1 MKRVL
6 KGRGKF
12 GVLAITLV
20 LIGLSIVGM
29 INVKTNYDMT
39 EYLPEDSNT
48 SQGIEILKEEFG
60 MYATIQ
66 VMIEDISVNDAVF
79 LKHQIQQ
86 LNHVNQVVWLDDVA
100 NISEGINGVE
110 PSLLMKY
117 YHNNHALF
125 TVLLDIDDYSVEI
138 DQAIDDIETVTSEYQ
153 VSIRGNALN
162 NRESRTIAEGEVL
175 KILLLILPICILLIL
190 VASKS
195 WVEPIIIL
203 LVLGVGIIVNMGTNA
218 LLPNV
223 SFITMT
229 LAMALQLAL
238 SMDYSLFMIHR
249 FYEEMD
255 DGLTP
260 SKAAHI
266 ALRKALPSISASAL
280 TTIMGFVALLFMKY
294 RIGFDIGI
302 VLSKGIVFSYLSVI
316 FFMPILLVWLA
327 PLLQKTRHRD
337 WIPSIGKLTKYFH
350 KARWILP
357 VVLVVIA
364 SLSMIYANK
373 ASYLYG
379 SKTATIEGG
388 VVQVQTQNI
397 EEVFGVHYPVV
408 LLIPNN
414 QIASEQIIVGQLYA
428 LDEVLGIEALVT
440 VVDPSIPREWL
451 PEEVKRP
458 FVGTEYARMVLYLSM
473 EEESEEMYELVDS
486 IKSIIESQ
494 YETYYLVGVSTS
506 TVDIKHTVTNDSILV
521 MIISIGSIFLVIMLI
536 FKSFLIPTLLIAVIQ
551 TSIWMNMA
559 IAYMQNVQVMYIG
572 YLVVMALQLGAT
584 IDYAVLLSN
593 RYLEMRK
600 TKDKIDAMKSALK
613 KSTHPIILSAAV
625 LSVAGFAEG
634 IFSDIQAV
642 QQIGLLLGRG
652 ALLSGAMV
660 LIFLP
665 SLLLLFD
672 QILIKR
678 STIDNG
684 IERNR

>member
-1 MKRVL
+1 MLFR
-6 KGRGKF
+6 
-12 GVLAITLV
+12 
-20 LIGLSIVGM
+20 S
-29 INVKTNYDMT
+29 
-39 EYLPEDSNT
+39 
-48 SQGIEILKEEFG
+48 
-60 MYATIQ
+60 
-66 VMIEDISVNDAVF
+66 
-79 LKHQIQQ
+79 
-86 LNHVNQVVWLDDVA
+86 
-100 NISEGINGVE
+100 
-110 PSLLMKY
+110 
-117 YHNNHALF
+117 LF

-138 DQAIDDIETVTSEYQ
+138 DQVIDDIETITSEYQ

-175 KILLLILPICILLIL
+175 TILLLILPICILLLL

-327 PLLQKTRHRD
+327 PILQKTRHRV
-337 WIPSIGKLTKYFH
+337 WIPSISKLTKYFH

-364 SLSMIYANK
+364 SVTMIYANK

-388 VVQVQTQNI
+388 TVQVQAENI
-397 EEVFGVHYPVV
+397 KEVFGVHY
-408 LLIPNN
+408 
-414 QIASEQIIVGQLYA
+414 
-428 LDEVLGIEALVT
+428 
-440 VVDPSIPREWL
+440 R
-451 PEEVKRP
+451 
-458 FVGTEYARMVLYLSM
+458 
-473 EEESEEMYELVDS
+473 SEERR
-486 IKSIIESQ
+486 
-494 YETYYLVGVSTS
+494 VG
-506 TVDIKHTVTNDSILV
+506 
-521 MIISIGSIFLVIMLI
+521 
-536 FKSFLIPTLLIAVIQ
+536 
-551 TSIWMNMA
+551 
-559 IAYMQNVQVMYIG
+559 
-572 YLVVMALQLGAT
+572 
-584 IDYAVLLSN
+584 
-593 RYLEMRK
+593 
-600 TKDKIDAMKSALK
+600 
-613 KSTHPIILSAAV
+613 
-625 LSVAGFAEG
+625 
-634 IFSDIQAV
+634 
-642 QQIGLLLGRG
+642 
-652 ALLSGAMV
+652 
-660 LIFLP
+660 
-665 SLLLLFD
+665 
-672 QILIKR
+672 
-678 STIDNG
+678 
-684 IERNR
+684 